1 MSPQKRY
8 DFVDWFMVQIWLSI
22 RGIGDKPSQ
31 KMIILRVCFQSQLE
45 EITVSPVP
53 AFYIHS
59 MAWYAHFVSAFTV
72 VLISVY
78 PSSCKH
84 HVNTGEM
91 FIWKYAIQG
100 VCVCVCVCTCM
111 YYLDRLSAFYVL
123 VVGDAAFE
131 TFNWRN
137 LWKLPGEFSSAHVLD
152 PRFIRGLWVLND
164 MVYMLIPFPTRK
176 TYPLSFHVVSF
187 WVYGVRHFI
196 HP

>member
-1 MSPQKRY
+1 MPYK
-8 DFVDWFMVQIWLSI
+8 
-22 RGIGDKPSQ
+22 G
-31 KMIILRVCFQSQLE
+31 C
-45 EITVSPVP
+45 
-53 AFYIHS
+53 
-59 MAWYAHFVSAFTV
+59 
-72 VLISVY
+72 
-78 PSSCKH
+78 
-84 HVNTGEM
+84 
-91 FIWKYAIQG
+91 

-187 WVYGVRHFI
+187 WVYGVRWRYLVGSKRSDHQTGWVERIGDLKIDLGWFMWCFHLTCKTYSNKLRMKIGRKNNPTAVFLLKVEVLTSKSFI
-196 HP
+196 GWMHLWIHLLH